1 MASRPRC
8 CGRLLGKKR
17 GDGGG
22 RWRFHGARCPRIVDR
37 CALPRAPH
45 PPTSKDKRSVKEA
58 EVNDELI
65 SKVNKIVGD
74 DYKKL
79 NNPKDKH
86 SRYGD
91 ISDYKNEIA
100 EKFEED

>member
-1 MASRPRC
+1 M
-8 CGRLLGKKR
+8 LKE
-17 GDGGG
+17 
-22 RWRFHGARCPRIVDR
+22 
-37 CALPRAPH
+37 
-45 PPTSKDKRSVKEA
+45 TSKDKRSVKEA

-79 NNPKDKH
+79 NDPKDKH

-100 EKFEED
+100 EKFEEDYPDDLGTVKNHVDELINSD